1 MCGQNETVSHAQ
13 LNYAQNHWMRLFA
26 ASFLDSWHDPL
37 FINVH
42 SYETVI
48 SDLNIFEKKKKT
60 PCTNSNLVVKMLTGN
75 CAAVVKCSAVLV
87 ATLLMCFGGFT
98 HHFVHSKWSFLGRK

>member
-1 MCGQNETVSHAQ
+1 MFTAHGVIFQRTVVWMCGQNETVSHAQ
-13 LNYAQNHWMRLFA
+13 LNYAQNHWMCLFA

-48 SDLNIFEKKKKT
+48 SDLNIFEKKNKKH
-60 PCTNSNLVVKMLTGN
+60 P
-75 CAAVVKCSAVLV
+75 AQIQI
-87 ATLLMCFGGFT
+87 
-98 HHFVHSKWSFLGRK
+98 